1 MILVIVSS
9 ARMGAASDFSD
20 CLKLCDYDT
29 ECFQYCD
36 DICVPPRLTRD
47 NHEVNDDAIS
57 SNGKTKISNP
67 KNEDAGKLD
76 HFEGLVLLL
85 DVGPTMHNVLPEIQ
99 KVCSMLIQKKLIY
112 GKFDEVGVVVFGTRE
127 TDNELTKEVGG
138 YEHVV
143 VLRNIKVVDGD
154 LVDAFQE
161 LPRGTCD
168 GDYLDAIVVG
178 MDMLIKK
185 YQATNKGKKRLC
197 LITNALCPIKDP
209 YEGTKEDQV
218 NTIAAQMSA
227 HGMKMESVI
236 VRGRLTGGEDQR
248 IMDENDRLLNLFSE
262 KTSAK
267 AVYVESQTALLGALR
282 TRNIS
287 PVTIFRGDLE
297 LSSKM
302 KIKVWV
308 YKKTSEEKFPT
319 LKKYSDKA
327 PPTDRFATHEVK
339 VDYEYKSVEDP
350 NKVVPPEQRIKGYRY
365 GPQVVPVSSAEW
377 DAVKFKP
384 EKSVKLLGFTD
395 ASNIMRHY
403 YMKDVNIFIPEPGNT
418 RAALA
423 VSALARAMK
432 EMNKV
437 AILRCVWRQGQGS
450 VVVGVLTP
458 NISEKDSTPDVFY
471 FNVLPFA
478 EDVREFQFPSLSSFP
493 ASWQPNEQQQEAADN
508 LVKMLDLAPSGKQE
522 ALLPDFTPNPVLEL
536 FYRHLELKSKHPDAA
551 VPPLDETLK
560 TITEPDPDLL
570 SENKSVIDAFCKSFE
585 LKENPRLKKS
595 SKRLLREKPSGSDEG
610 EGYENAINALAVRP
624 IKVEK
629 IGDSSPVQDFEA
641 MMSRRDSPDWVSK
654 AIKDMENKIHN
665 LVENSYEGDNHGKAL
680 ECLLALRK
688 GCILEQEPKQFND
701 FLHHLL
707 NVCQEKKLSNF
718 CESLISKGL
727 TLISKSEATDSEVT
741 DDEARSFLV
750 KKEPELE

>member
-1 MILVIVSS
+1 MFFLKFKNF
-9 ARMGAASDFSD
+9 AP
-20 CLKLCDYDT
+20 CLS
-29 ECFQYCD
+29 
-36 DICVPPRLTRD
+36 R
-47 NHEVNDDAIS
+47 
-57 SNGKTKISNP
+57 
-67 KNEDAGKLD
+67 
-76 HFEGLVLLL
+76 
-85 DVGPTMHNVLPEIQ
+85 
-99 KVCSMLIQKKLIY
+99 KKLIY
-112 GKFDEVGVVVFGTRE
+112 RKFDKVGVVLFGTRE
-127 TDNELTKEVGG
+127 TDNVLTKEVGG

-143 VLRNIKVVDGD
+143 VLRDIEVVNGD

-161 LPRGTCD
+161 LPRGTFD

-197 LITNALCPIKDP
+197 LFTNALCPVKYP
-209 YEGTKEDQV
+209 YEGTREDQV

-227 HGMKMESVI
+227 RGVKMESVI
-236 VRGRLTGGEDQR
+236 ARGRLNGGGNQR

-267 AVYVESQTALLGALR
+267 AVYVETPTALLGALR

-308 YKKTSEEKFPT
+308 YKKTIEEWFPT

-339 VDYEYKSVEDP
+339 LDYEYKSVEDP
-350 NKVVPPEQRIKGYRY
+350 SKVVPPEQRIKGYRY
-365 GPQVVPVSSAEW
+365 GPQVVPISSAER
-377 DAVKFKP
+377 DVVKFKP
-384 EKSVKLLGFTD
+384 EKSVKLLGFAD

-418 RAALA
+418 CAAFA

-437 AILRCVWRQGQGS
+437 AILRCVWRRHQRNA
-450 VVVGVLTP
+450 VVGVLTP
-458 NISEKDSTPDVFY
+458 NISEKDSTPDSFY

-478 EDVREFQFPSLSSFP
+478 EDVREFQFPSFSNFP
-493 ASWQPNEQQQEAADN
+493 ASWLPNEQQQEAADN

-522 ALLPDFTPNPVLEL
+522 ALLPDFTPNPILER
-536 FYRHLELKSKHPDAA
+536 FYHHLELKSKHSDAA

-570 SENKSVIDAFCKSFE
+570 SANKNVVDAFCKSFE
-585 LKENPRLKKS
+585 LKEHPRLKKS
-595 SKRLLREKPSGSDEG
+595 SKQLLREKPPGLDEE
-610 EGYENAINALAVRP
+610 EGYEGATNALSPKPVK
-624 IKVEK
+624 IKK
-629 IGDSSPVQDFEA
+629 IGDSSPVQDFEV
-641 MMSRRDSPDWVSK
+641 MMSGRDGPDWAGKV
-654 AIKDMENKIHN
+654 ITDMKNKIYN
-665 LVENSYEGDNHGKAL
+665 LVENSYVGDNHGKTL

-688 GCILEQEPKQFND
+688 GCMLEQ
-701 FLHHLL
+701 
-707 NVCQEKKLSNF
+707 VG
-718 CESLISKGL
+718 LIS
-727 TLISKSEATDSEVT
+727 IICEFT
-741 DDEARSFLV
+741 DDEAKTFLV
-750 KKEPELE
+750 KKEPKLE